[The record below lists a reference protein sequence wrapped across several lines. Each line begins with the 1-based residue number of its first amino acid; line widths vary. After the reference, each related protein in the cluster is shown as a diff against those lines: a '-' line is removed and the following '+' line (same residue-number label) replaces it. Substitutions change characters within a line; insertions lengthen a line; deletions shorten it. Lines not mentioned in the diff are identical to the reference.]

1 VSRAS
6 DKGSGP
12 IHLTGRVGLA
22 LVLGGTCQ
30 LVWWC
35 SICILLLSTIAA
47 DQMHFDFLT
56 FETETT
62 HTSGKITSTAKDAI
76 QRQGQ
81 NDLVTYSYSFEYDVA
96 GHTLNGRAYSGQSL
110 DEDSVV
116 DVEYV
121 VAAPRNARIVGTTTR
136 QTSGTILVI
145 GAALLF
151 ACIAWMLWRIAGLQ
165 VRSNLVRNHIASQA
179 PDATWGWL
187 PKLRMNQH
195 GEITTK
201 GATWLLLAPIISIA
215 LLAVT
220 MILVEA

>member
-1 VSRAS
+1 MSSAS
-6 DKGSGP
+6 NKGGGP
-12 IHLTGRVGLA
+12 IRLTSRVGLA
-22 LVLGGTCQ
+22 LALGGACQ
-30 LVWWC
+30 IVWWC
-35 SICILLLSTIAA
+35 SKCILVLCTMTA

-56 FETETT
+56 FETDTA
-62 HTSGKITSTAKDAI
+62 HTSGKLTGTAKEAI

-81 NDLVTYSYSFEYDVA
+81 DDLVTYSYSFEYDVA
-96 GHTLNGRAYSGQSL
+96 GHTLNGRAYSEQSL
-110 DEDSVV
+110 DQDSVV

-165 VRSNLVRNHIASQA
+165 VRSNLIRDHIESQA

-187 PKLRMNQH
+187 PKLRMNQY
-195 GEITTK
+195 GEVTTK
-201 GATWLLLAPIISIA
+201 GAAWLLLAPIISIA
-215 LLAVT
+215 LLAAT